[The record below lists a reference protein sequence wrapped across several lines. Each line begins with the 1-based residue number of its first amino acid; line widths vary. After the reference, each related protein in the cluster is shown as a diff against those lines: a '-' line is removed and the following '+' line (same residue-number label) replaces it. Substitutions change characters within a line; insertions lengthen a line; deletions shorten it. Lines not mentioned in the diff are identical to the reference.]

1 MDTPIGGARGGAGRA
16 GPAGQA
22 VTNDG
27 ASTPPPSRRIAD
39 HLREAIAEGEYAP
52 GARLPSERAL
62 ADQWEVA
69 RNTARQAIA
78 FLQAEGLV
86 EAVHGSG
93 VYVREQPALI
103 RLAADRY
110 RRRHREGTTG
120 PFAAEVERLGAS
132 PRVEVLEISEV
143 GPPREVVE
151 RLGIDEDEPVLCR
164 RNRCLVDERPVQ
176 LVDTYVPR
184 PVAAGTRLDREDPGP
199 GGIYAELERAGWVV
213 ATIDE
218 TVTARMPDPG
228 ERERLALPP
237 GVPLLEL
244 WHTSLDDEER
254 PFEVTHFRLA
264 ADRNALGYRF
274 PVP

>member
-1 MDTPIGGARGGAGRA
+1 M
-16 GPAGQA
+16 
-22 VTNDG
+22 TNDG

-52 GARLPSERAL
+52 GERLPSERAL
-62 ADQWEVA
+62 ADQWGVA

-93 VYVREQPALI
+93 VYVREQPSVVTRPAHE
-103 RLAADRY
+103 RY
-110 RRRHREGTTG
+110 TPGHREGTSG
-120 PFAAEVERLGAS
+120 PFAAEIQRIGAT
-132 PRVEVLEISEV
+132 PRVEVLGISQV

-151 RLGIDEDEPVLCR
+151 RLGIEEDEPVLCR
-164 RNRCLVDERPVQ
+164 RNRCFVDERPVQ

-244 WHTSLDDEER
+244 WHTSLDEDER

-264 ADRNALGYRF
+264 ADRKAVTYRLS
-274 PVP
+274 VR